1 VRIED
6 IDPPREVPGAA
17 DGILHTLEAFD
28 LEWDR
33 EVLRQST
40 RFEAYRH
47 AAESLGRSM
56 RKSTLADGRQI
67 SWREAGSGPA
77 VVLLHG
83 WSMSSAVFTEVIEE
97 LSVDFRLLAPDLR
110 GHGGSDPGAGYAF
123 TDFAADLAEWIQA
136 LDLREVAL
144 VGWSLGGQVAL
155 ELCPAL
161 RERLRRLILVGTTP
175 RFTAAA
181 DWTAGLPD
189 LQVRAMARDLKR
201 NYLKTMGDFFALQFA
216 GEELPRERHRRIAD
230 FAVRGG
236 RLPEPEVAL
245 AALETLRLGDQRIGL
260 GAINVPA
267 LVQHGELDRI
277 TLPGAA
283 EYLAVHLTAAKL
295 ELLPAIGHAP
305 FLSQPQEVCRRW
317 REFLL

>member
-1 VRIED
+1 
-6 IDPPREVPGAA
+6 
-17 DGILHTLEAFD
+17 
-28 LEWDR
+28 
-33 EVLRQST
+33 
-40 RFEAYRH
+40 
-47 AAESLGRSM
+47 M
-56 RKSTLADGRQI
+56 KKSTLADGRQM
-67 SWREAGSGPA
+67 SWREAGNGPA

-123 TDFAADLAEWIQA
+123 ADFAADLVEWIQV

-161 RERLRRLILVGTTP
+161 RERLRRLILVDTTP

-216 GEELPRERHRRIAD
+216 GEELSRERFRRIAD

-236 RLPEPEVAL
+236 RLPEPDVAL
-245 AALETLRLGDQRIGL
+245 AVLETLRLGDQRSGL
-260 GAINVPA
+260 GAINLPA

-283 EYLAVHLTAAKL
+283 EYLAVHLTAARL
-295 ELLPAIGHAP
+295 ELLPGIGHAP
-305 FLSQPQEVCRRW
+305 FLSRPQEVSRRW
-317 REFLL
+317 REFLS